1 MLYRNRRGVTRE
13 RMKIVAIV
21 GDSGSGKTRLITRLI
36 PELKK
41 QGVSVAV
48 IKHCAHGFD
57 LGGRRKDSSKVLA
70 AGAVGA
76 GLVSGGMWAV
86 IRTGAK
92 VPSLTALARSAFS
105 GMDIVLVEGG
115 RGDSKL
121 KKIEVVRSGGASGVT
136 VPAQELAA
144 VVADVPIPA
153 CVPVFRPDETARLA
167 AWLIKGGLR

>member
-13 RMKIVAIV
+13 RMKVIAIV

-76 GLVSGGMWAV
+76 GLVSGRMWAV
-86 IRTGAK
+86 IRTGPK
-92 VPSLTALARSAFS
+92 VPSLTALARSVFADT
-105 GMDIVLVEGG
+105 DIVLVEGG
-115 RGDSKL
+115 RGDPRL
-121 KKIEVVRSGGASGVT
+121 KKIEVVRSGKASGGK
-136 VPAQELAA
+136 VPKRELAA
-144 VVADVPIPA
+144 VVADGPVRA
-153 CVPVFRPDETARLA
+153 GVPVFRPGEAARIA
-167 AWLIKGGLR
+167 AWLKGGLR